1 MRPSVYPVGKLPMAV
16 LSHLLAR
23 YGGHDDRVVMGTRIG
38 EDATVIDMGDRY
50 LVAKS
55 DPITFA
61 TDQIGWYAVN
71 VNANDLACCGAQPRW
86 FLCTLLLPEGGA
98 TRQLVDSIFQQI
110 HDACQALGVVL
121 AGGHTE
127 VSYDLRRPIVV
138 GQMLGEVAKDGLV
151 RAAGARPGDVILLTK
166 GIAIEGTALIA
177 REKAKDLLSR
187 GYDQAFL
194 ERAQA
199 FLFHPGI
206 SVLREARIAV
216 QAAQIHAMH
225 DPTEGGLANGLH
237 EIAQAANVGLI
248 VDLDR
253 IPILPECQRLCNEY
267 NLHPLGV
274 IASGALLIVVG
285 AQEAEQVQDAL
296 QAEGIA
302 CVAIGR
308 IMPAEA
314 GCKIRAAGVLRDLPV
329 HERDEVTK
337 IL

>member
-1 MRPSVYPVGKLPMAV
+1 MRSSVYPVGKLPMAV

-23 YGGHDDRVVMGTRIG
+23 YGGYDERVIMGTRIG

-71 VNANDLACCGAQPRW
+71 VNANDLACCAAQPRW
-86 FLCTLLLPEGGA
+86 FLCTLLLPDGKA
-98 TRQLVDSIFQQI
+98 TPQLVSGIFQQI
-110 HDACQALGVVL
+110 HDACQGLGVTLV
-121 AGGHTE
+121 GGHTE
-127 VSYDLRRPIVV
+127 VTYDLRRPIVV
-138 GQMLGEVAKDGLV
+138 GQMLGEVAKDRLV

-177 REKAKDLLSR
+177 REKARDLLGR

-194 ERAQA
+194 DQAQA
-199 FLFHPGI
+199 LLFRPGI
-206 SVLREARIAV
+206 SVLRDAFLAV
-216 QAAQIHAMH
+216 QTAPIHAMH
-225 DPTEGGLANGLH
+225 DPTEGGLVNGLH
-237 EIAQAANVGLI
+237 EIARAANVGVI
-248 VDLDR
+248 VDFDK
-253 IPILPECQRLCNEY
+253 IPILPECQRLCDEY

-274 IASGALLIVVG
+274 IASGALLIAVG
-285 AQEAEQVQDAL
+285 PQHAQQVCDAL
-296 QAEGIA
+296 HAEGIPCA
-302 CVAIGR
+302 AIGH

-314 GCKIRAAGVLRDLPV
+314 ACKIRVAGVLRDLPV